1 MTADAHDHPRAEGP
15 AVVIE
20 GPDGGPTILVLDPG
34 GAAKHAELPATWR
47 EFAERRQ
54 VAWCRLPAD
63 GSLSDAEELLA
74 DVGQLGS
81 PVDLVTSGSAT
92 ATVLDLACRHAGN
105 VRALLLVD
113 PPTAEEA
120 ASATNPQARA
130 VAVRY
135 QELEQAGV
143 AVETVAR
150 SPGGPRDRVDPPL
163 PLGHPDVADAVDRA
177 VSALDWR
184 T

>member
-1 MTADAHDHPRAEGP
+1 MTADAQPDRPRAEGP

-47 EFAERRQ
+47 ELAERRQ

-63 GSLSDAEELLA
+63 GSLTDAEELLSDA
-74 DVGQLGS
+74 GQLGS
-81 PVDLVTSGSAT
+81 PVDMVTSGPAT
-92 ATVLDLACRHAGN
+92 GTVLDLAGRHPGN

-113 PPTAEEA
+113 PPVESSADAE
-120 ASATNPQARA
+120 ARA
-130 VAVRY
+130 LAVRF
-135 QELEQAGV
+135 QELDRAGV

-150 SPGGPRDRVDPPL
+150 SPGGPRDRVEPPL
-163 PLGHPDVADAVDRA
+163 PLGHPDVADAVDRVVA
-177 VSALDWR
+177 ALDWR
-184 T
+184 P